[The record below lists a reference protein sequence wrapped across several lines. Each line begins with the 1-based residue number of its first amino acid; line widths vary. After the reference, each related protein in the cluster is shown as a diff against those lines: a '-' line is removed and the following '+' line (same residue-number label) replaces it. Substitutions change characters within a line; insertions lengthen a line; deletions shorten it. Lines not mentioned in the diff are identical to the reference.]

1 MEKTTKRGRPPRKKE
16 PEAEVLHTTA
26 EAICEIQKNPDT
38 EFEQNSV
45 FGVVVLKR
53 SRNGG
58 IVMTQKDSGNRAFR
72 PLPRHQAGRLQIYP
86 HKPPQGA

>member
-38 EFEQNSV
+38 EFEQKLCV
-45 FGVVVLKR
+45 RCCGVEKKPQW
-53 SRNGG
+53 G
-58 IVMTQKDSGNRAFR
+58 DSDDSKG
-72 PLPRHQAGRLQIYP
+72 LPI
-86 HKPPQGA
+86 

>member
-16 PEAEVLHTTA
+16 PEAEVLRTTA
-26 EAICEIQKNPDT
+26 EAICEIQKNPDA

-53 SRNGG
+53 GRNGG
-58 IVMTQKDSGNRAFR
+58 IVMTQKESRFELVDFR
-72 PLPRHQAGRLQIYP
+72 FPVSE
-86 HKPPQGA
+86 KKSWKKTK